1 MPSPPRAVC
10 DGIRTSL
17 HILSPGRYHSG
28 HQGCCASYRHL
39 TGHRDYTHNTP
50 FLGVK
55 LLYCNPPNVEEEYFL
70 KESAGCSAWVDTV
83 CLKSVCLQ
91 VLPTWFSGHRTSP
104 PLILIHLH
112 HPCTSGSFLLTSGP
126 YYFVCSIMASLRQ
139 GYLSFHIIICAEIYT
154 GRLGQL
160 LHF

>member
-50 FLGVK
+50 FLGETA
-55 LLYCNPPNVEEEYFL
+55 LLQSPKCGRRILPKGKRRVFCLGRHCLFEIRLSPGPSYMVFRTQDKPTPHINTVTSSLHF
-70 KESAGCSAWVDTV
+70 WV
-83 CLKSVCLQ
+83 LPAHFWAILLCLQ
-91 VLPTWFSGHRTSP
+91 HHGVSEAGLLVISHNNLPLNFES
-104 PLILIHLH
+104 
-112 HPCTSGSFLLTSGP
+112 LT
-126 YYFVCSIMASLRQ
+126 
-139 GYLSFHIIICAEIYT
+139 
-154 GRLGQL
+154 
-160 LHF
+160 